1 MASERTPAWPTP
13 LAAPRGKRFRAV
25 AELLAERAV
34 FGIALASSLAV
45 LLIFAFVGREALPV
59 LSGRAT
65 TARPEVIR
73 PEEMDSVSRERL
85 REYLGLSAAEFAA
98 KDRSALQLLLEVKA
112 EAAAEAG
119 TGPDSHVNS
128 VALPMLVK
136 PYQWAGYDSA
146 RYVWQPGGGVPKY
159 NIVPLLAGSLKVTLI
174 AMLVAVPLA
183 LGAALY
189 VSQLSGRHFA
199 LWAKPAIEMLA
210 GVPGVVLGAFAL
222 IAFAPVF
229 QRVTGAPFQLNAVV
243 AGIALGIAVVP
254 LVFSLAEDAL
264 SGVPADLTTAALAL
278 GATRWEA
285 AWNVVFPAAAPGI
298 GAAVLLGFGRAL
310 GETMIV
316 LIASGNAATLG
327 WSPLEPVRTITATIA
342 AELGETPFGGHHYRM
357 LFLLG
362 TLLFVMTFAINFA
375 ARRVLSGLR
384 RRLEGTT

>member
-1 MASERTPAWPTP
+1 MASERSSAWPAP
-13 LAAPRGKRFRAV
+13 LAPRRPGRVRAIVESLVERAIFAV
-25 AELLAERAV
+25 AL
-34 FGIALASSLAV
+34 GSSVAV
-45 LLIFAFVGREALPV
+45 LLIFAFIGREALPI
-59 LSGRAT
+59 LLGRVT
-65 TARPEVIR
+65 TARVAVI
-73 PEEMDSVSRERL
+73 PPSEIDTVSKERL
-85 REYLGLSAAEFAA
+85 RDYLGLTAAEFAK
-98 KDRSALQLLLEVKA
+98 KDRAALQLLLEVKA

-119 TGPDSHVNS
+119 NGPDSDVNS
-128 VALPMLVK
+128 AALPMLVK
-136 PYQWAGYDSA
+136 PHRWSGYDQPG
-146 RYVWQPGGGVPKY
+146 YVWQPGGGVPKY
-159 NIVPLLAGSLKVTLI
+159 NIVPLLVGSLKVTFI

-189 VSQLSGRHFA
+189 VSQLSGRRFA

-210 GVPGVVLGAFAL
+210 GIPGVVLGAFAL

-229 QRVTGAPFQLNAVV
+229 QRITGTPFQLNAVV
-243 AGIALGIAVVP
+243 AGIALGFAVVP

-264 SGVPADLTTAALAL
+264 SSVPADLTTAAFAL

-285 AWNVVFPAAAPGI
+285 AWNAVLPAAAPGI

-327 WSPLEPVRTITATIA
+327 WSPLDPVRTITATIA
-342 AELGETPFGGHHYRM
+342 AELGETPFGGHHYRI

-375 ARRVLSGLR
+375 ARHVLSGLR
-384 RRLEGTT
+384 RRLEGAA